1 MALKAMADNNV
12 NITAQEDARLYDYLA
27 GQNADYVIQNVGDS
41 LAVSSTTTSLLV
53 TLGSGE
59 AVVQGRHL
67 TNTDSTGVQL
77 TLPQN
82 TTAYLVLRLDLS
94 QSLGNEL
101 SFISTP
107 SLEDDDLNNAGVVR
121 DLVLYQYITDA
132 NGVATLTD
140 KRNFKTNQT
149 DINDSQT
156 TANNTWSAQ
165 KINQNILNSL
175 AGVVVSTELVTI
187 YQENTSNS
195 RYLDIKLNGFTLKD
209 TDIVI
214 VSQNA
219 IGPNGEESINY
230 GNGLIPWVPV
240 PRISSP
246 DNTIRL
252 AFAKPWVS
260 NQYYNFRIVVLRFK

>member
-121 DLVLYQYITDA
+121 DLVLYQYVTDA

-149 DINDSQT
+149 DINDSQA

-165 KINQNILNSL
+165 KIQSQINLGDYLIYYLSTKSVQS
-175 AGVVVSTELVTI
+175 VSGLDFTTEISSSSITF
-187 YQENTSNS
+187 Q
-195 RYLDIKLNGFTLKD
+195 DG
-209 TDIVI
+209 DIVI
-214 VSQNA
+214 ALPTYINEQSKNEIMKTGGWLFKSAEVGTKNVTLTTFKKAPSVGVRV
-219 IGPNGEESINY
+219 GPMII
-230 GNGLIPWVPV
+230 LI
-240 PRISSP
+240 RKKG
-246 DNTIRL
+246 
-252 AFAKPWVS
+252 A
-260 NQYYNFRIVVLRFK
+260 

>member
-27 GQNADYVIQNVGDS
+27 GQNADYVIKGVGDS

-165 KINQNILNSL
+165 KIQNQINLGDYNVYYLYTDDVKTVSGLDFTIELNT
-175 AGVVVSTELVTI
+175 AEPITF
-187 YQENTSNS
+187 QDN
-195 RYLDIKLNGFTLKD
+195 
-209 TDIVI
+209 DIVI
-214 VSQNA
+214 ALPGYDNDSNKNRVLETGGWIFKSA
-219 IGPNGEESINY
+219 EVGTKTVTLTAFKKAPPVGAWLSTRI
-230 GNGLIPWVPV
+230 LI
-240 PRISSP
+240 
-246 DNTIRL
+246 IRKKG
-252 AFAKPWVS
+252 A
-260 NQYYNFRIVVLRFK
+260 

>member
-27 GQNADYVIQNVGDS
+27 GQNADYIIQNVGDS

-140 KRNFKTNQT
+140 KRNFKTGIMQQVMDAIGVLGLVQEINQT
-149 DINDSQT
+149 ITAATTNITVNTDITSNNYMVTLTVQPGITNDQMDIVGEARPVITSATGT
-156 TANNTWSAQ
+156 T
-165 KINQNILNSL
+165 
-175 AGVVVSTELVTI
+175 VVVTCKGGAPSAGI
-187 YQENTSNS
+187 PM
-195 RYLDIKLNGFTLKD
+195 K
-209 TDIVI
+209 VI
-214 VSQNA
+214 V
-219 IGPNGEESINY
+219 E
-230 GNGLIPWVPV
+230 
-240 PRISSP
+240 RI
-246 DNTIRL
+246 
-252 AFAKPWVS
+252 KP
-260 NQYYNFRIVVLRFK
+260 

>member
-27 GQNADYVIQNVGDS
+27 GQNADYIIQGVGDS
-41 LAVSSTTTSLLV
+41 MAVSSTTTSLLV

-107 SLEDDDLNNAGVVR
+107 SIEDDDLNNAGVVR

-149 DINDSQT
+149 EINDLQT

-165 KINQNILNSL
+165 KIRNQINLGDYEIIGFNRKDEI
-175 AGVVVSTELVTI
+175 TPI
-187 YQENTSNS
+187 DDNTFSCNFDTLFKDGDFVIFLPKP
-195 RYLDIKLNGFTLKD
+195 YGDTHDIN
-209 TDIVI
+209 
-214 VSQNA
+214 
-219 IGPNGEESINY
+219 
-230 GNGLIPWVPV
+230 
-240 PRISSP
+240 RISSLVELGGFIP
-246 DNTIRL
+246 LGITGEKT
-252 AFAKPWVS
+252 AKFYCPKSPSVS
-260 NQYYNFRIVVLRFK
+260 APLLGGFIFRKKGA

>member
-27 GQNADYVIQNVGDS
+27 GQNADYIIQGVGDS
-41 LAVSSTTTSLLV
+41 MAVSSTTTSLLV

-140 KRNFKTNQT
+140 KRNFKTGIMQQVMDAIGVLGLVQEINQT
-149 DINDSQT
+149 ITAATTNITVNTDITSDNYMVTLTVQPSITNDQMDIVGEARPVITSATGT
-156 TANNTWSAQ
+156 T
-165 KINQNILNSL
+165 
-175 AGVVVSTELVTI
+175 VVVTCKGGAPSAGI
-187 YQENTSNS
+187 PM
-195 RYLDIKLNGFTLKD
+195 R
-209 TDIVI
+209 VI
-214 VSQNA
+214 V
-219 IGPNGEESINY
+219 E
-230 GNGLIPWVPV
+230 
-240 PRISSP
+240 RI
-246 DNTIRL
+246 
-252 AFAKPWVS
+252 KP
-260 NQYYNFRIVVLRFK
+260 

>member
-27 GQNADYVIQNVGDS
+27 GQNADYIIQGVGDS

-121 DLVLYQYITDA
+121 DLILYQYITDA

-140 KRNFKTNQT
+140 KRNFKTGIMQQVMDAIGALGLVQEINKTITAATTNITVNT
-149 DINDSQT
+149 DITSNNYMVTLTVQPGITNDQMDIVGEARPVITSATGT
-156 TANNTWSAQ
+156 T
-165 KINQNILNSL
+165 
-175 AGVVVSTELVTI
+175 VVVTCKGGAPSAGI
-187 YQENTSNS
+187 PM
-195 RYLDIKLNGFTLKD
+195 K
-209 TDIVI
+209 VI
-214 VSQNA
+214 V
-219 IGPNGEESINY
+219 E
-230 GNGLIPWVPV
+230 
-240 PRISSP
+240 RI
-246 DNTIRL
+246 
-252 AFAKPWVS
+252 KP
-260 NQYYNFRIVVLRFK
+260 

>member
-27 GQNADYVIQNVGDS
+27 GQNADYIIQNVGDS

-165 KINQNILNSL
+165 KIQSQINLGDYDVYYL
-175 AGVVVSTELVTI
+175 YTKDVKTVSGLDFTI
-187 YQENTSNS
+187 EIDSSSIT
-195 RYLDIKLNGFTLKD
+195 FKD
-209 TDIVI
+209 GDIVI
-214 VSQNA
+214 ALPGYDNEHNKERLLE
-219 IGPNGEESINY
+219 IGGWMFKSAEIGTKTVTLTACKKAPLVGSWFGIRIL
-230 GNGLIPWVPV
+230 LI
-240 PRISSP
+240 RSKG
-246 DNTIRL
+246 
-252 AFAKPWVS
+252 A
-260 NQYYNFRIVVLRFK
+260 

>member
-27 GQNADYVIQNVGDS
+27 GQNADYIIQNVGDS

-140 KRNFKTNQT
+140 KRTFNTKIMQNVADAMESPQKTITIEPTQWA
-149 DINDSQT
+149 DGVYVLNDLLI
-156 TANNTWSAQ
+156 TA
-165 KINQNILNSL
+165 
-175 AGVVVSTELVTI
+175 
-187 YQENTSNS
+187 TSNQEFMPPV
-195 RYLDIKLNGFTLKD
+195 YNP
-209 TDIVI
+209 TDGTGNRAEIEAIQAANLQDGGQSVGHAKIICMGDVPTITVHLRVI
-214 VSQNA
+214 FR
-219 IGPNGEESINY
+219 GE
-230 GNGLIPWVPV
+230 
-240 PRISSP
+240 
-246 DNTIRL
+246 
-252 AFAKPWVS
+252 K
-260 NQYYNFRIVVLRFK
+260 

>member
-27 GQNADYVIQNVGDS
+27 GQNADYIIQGVGDS
-41 LAVSSTTTSLLV
+41 MAVSSTTTSLLV

-149 DINDSQT
+149 DINDSHT
-156 TANNTWSAQ
+156 TTTNTWSAQ
-165 KINQNILNSL
+165 KIQNQINLGDYSIYYISTTTVQSVSGLDFTVETNSGGL
-175 AGVVVSTELVTI
+175 TFQDE
-187 YQENTSNS
+187 
-195 RYLDIKLNGFTLKD
+195 
-209 TDIVI
+209 DIVI
-214 VSQNA
+214 ALPLYINA
-219 IGPNGEESINY
+219 ANKNNLFSTGGWIFKSAEVGTKTVTLTAFKKAPSVGDNVGTRII
-230 GNGLIPWVPV
+230 LI
-240 PRISSP
+240 R
-246 DNTIRL
+246 RKG
-252 AFAKPWVS
+252 A
-260 NQYYNFRIVVLRFK
+260 

>member
-27 GQNADYVIQNVGDS
+27 GQNADYVIQGVGDS

-149 DINDSQT
+149 EINDSQT

-165 KINQNILNSL
+165 KIQNQINLGDYNVYYLYTDDVKTVSGLDFTVEINSD
-175 AGVVVSTELVTI
+175 SVTF
-187 YQENTSNS
+187 QDN
-195 RYLDIKLNGFTLKD
+195 
-209 TDIVI
+209 DIVI
-214 VSQNA
+214 ALPVYDNEPNKA
-219 IGPNGEESINY
+219 RLLEIGGWIFKSAEVGTKTVTLTACKKAPSV
-230 GNGLIPWVPV
+230 GNWLSTRILI
-240 PRISSP
+240 
-246 DNTIRL
+246 IRKKG
-252 AFAKPWVS
+252 A
-260 NQYYNFRIVVLRFK
+260 

>member
-165 KINQNILNSL
+165 KIQNQINLGDYEIILNKQNSAAQYNL
-175 AGVVVSTELVTI
+175 SDGTYTLTFSSNFKDGDFVLLQPIFKSTANTQNLINIGGFLVCAD
-187 YQENTSNS
+187 ENIADTNKMK
-195 RYLDIKLNGFTLKD
+195 IKPIK
-209 TDIVI
+209 
-214 VSQNA
+214 
-219 IGPNGEESINY
+219 
-230 GNGLIPWVPV
+230 
-240 PRISSP
+240 
-246 DNTIRL
+246 NTNVADGKWIDAR
-252 AFAKPWVS
+252 AFV
-260 NQYYNFRIVVLRFK
+260 FRKKGA

>member
-27 GQNADYVIQNVGDS
+27 GQNADYIIQNVGDS

-107 SLEDDDLNNAGVVR
+107 SLEDDDLNNTGVMR

-140 KRNFKTNQT
+140 KRNFNTKIIQQVT
-149 DINDSQT
+149 DTINSSISSI
-156 TANNTWSAQ
+156 NT
-165 KINQNILNSL
+165 KLNSL
-175 AGVVVSTELVTI
+175 GLVQEINQTITAATTNITTNTDITSNNYMVTLTVQPGITNDQMDIVGEARPVITSATGTTVVVTCKGGAPSAGIPMKVIAE
-187 YQENTSNS
+187 
-195 RYLDIKLNGFTLKD
+195 RIK
-209 TDIVI
+209 
-214 VSQNA
+214 
-219 IGPNGEESINY
+219 P
-230 GNGLIPWVPV
+230 
-240 PRISSP
+240 
-246 DNTIRL
+246 
-252 AFAKPWVS
+252 
-260 NQYYNFRIVVLRFK
+260 

>member
-27 GQNADYVIQNVGDS
+27 GQNADYVIQGVGDS

-107 SLEDDDLNNAGVVR
+107 SIEDDDLNNAGVVR

-140 KRNFKTNQT
+140 KRNFKTKIMQNVDDAMESPQKT
-149 DINDSQT
+149 ITIEPTQWSDGVYVLNDSLI
-156 TANNTWSAQ
+156 TA
-165 KINQNILNSL
+165 
-175 AGVVVSTELVTI
+175 
-187 YQENTSNS
+187 TSNQEFLPPILTS
-195 RYLDIKLNGFTLKD
+195 
-209 TDIVI
+209 
-214 VSQNA
+214 
-219 IGPNGEESINY
+219 
-230 GNGLIPWVPV
+230 
-240 PRISSP
+240 
-246 DNTIRL
+246 
-252 AFAKPWVS
+252 S
-260 NQYYNFRIVVLRFK
+260 NQAEIEALQSANLQDFGQSVGQAKIMCMGDVPTITVHLRVIFRGDK

>member
-27 GQNADYVIQNVGDS
+27 GQNADYIIQGVGDS
-41 LAVSSTTTSLLV
+41 MAVSSTTTSLLV

-140 KRNFKTNQT
+140 MRNFKTNQT

-156 TANNTWSAQ
+156 TAKNTWSAQ
-165 KINQNILNSL
+165 KIQSQINLGDYSIYYISTTSAQSVSGLDFTVEMNS
-175 AGVVVSTELVTI
+175 GSTI
-187 YQENTSNS
+187 FQ
-195 RYLDIKLNGFTLKD
+195 DG
-209 TDIVI
+209 DIVI
-214 VSQNA
+214 ALPTYINDANKGKLLATGGWIFKSAEVGTKTVTFTAFKKAPSVGDR
-219 IGPNGEESINY
+219 IGISII
-230 GNGLIPWVPV
+230 LI
-240 PRISSP
+240 R
-246 DNTIRL
+246 RKG
-252 AFAKPWVS
+252 A
-260 NQYYNFRIVVLRFK
+260 

>member
-107 SLEDDDLNNAGVVR
+107 SLEDDDLNNAGVPSK
-121 DLVLYQYITDA
+121 
-132 NGVATLTD
+132 NGG
-140 KRNFKTNQT
+140 KWYK
-149 DINDSQT
+149 S
-156 TANNTWSAQ
+156 
-165 KINQNILNSL
+165 
-175 AGVVVSTELVTI
+175 TI
-187 YQENTSNS
+187 YGILHNPLYAGYVRWDGIMRPGDHGAIIDLET
-195 RYLDIKLNGFTLKD
+195 YEKVNG
-209 TDIVI
+209 
-214 VSQNA
+214 
-219 IGPNGEESINY
+219 
-230 GNGLIPWVPV
+230 
-240 PRISSP
+240 RIQ
-246 DNTIRL
+246 
-252 AFAKPWVS
+252 V
-260 NQYYNFRIVVLRFK
+260 

>member
-27 GQNADYVIQNVGDS
+27 GQNADYIIQGVGDS
-41 LAVSSTTTSLLV
+41 MAVSSTTTSLLV

-140 KRNFKTNQT
+140 KRNFKTGIMQQVMDAIGVLGLVQEINKTITAATTNITVNT
-149 DINDSQT
+149 DITSDNYMVTLTVQPSITNDQMDIVGEARPVITSATGT
-156 TANNTWSAQ
+156 T
-165 KINQNILNSL
+165 
-175 AGVVVSTELVTI
+175 VVVTCKGGAPSAGI
-187 YQENTSNS
+187 PM
-195 RYLDIKLNGFTLKD
+195 K
-209 TDIVI
+209 VI
-214 VSQNA
+214 V
-219 IGPNGEESINY
+219 E
-230 GNGLIPWVPV
+230 
-240 PRISSP
+240 RI
-246 DNTIRL
+246 
-252 AFAKPWVS
+252 KP
-260 NQYYNFRIVVLRFK
+260 

>member
-12 NITAQEDARLYDYLA
+12 TITAQEDARLYDYLA
-27 GQNADYVIQNVGDS
+27 GQNADYVIQGVGDS

-156 TANNTWSAQ
+156 TTTNTWSAQ
-165 KINQNILNSL
+165 KIQNQINLGDYEIIVATPTAYTNYDSGRQVYT
-175 AGVVVSTELVTI
+175 AEMNKTFQDG
-187 YQENTSNS
+187 
-195 RYLDIKLNGFTLKD
+195 
-209 TDIVI
+209 DIVI
-214 VSQNA
+214 VQPLFYNDTNLA
-219 IGPNGEESINY
+219 NLKKIGGWIVDNNNPPSGNIITLKPVKNVNY
-230 GNGLIPWVPV
+230 GEYKVLDFV
-240 PRISSP
+240 
-246 DNTIRL
+246 
-252 AFAKPWVS
+252 AFI
-260 NQYYNFRIVVLRFK
+260 FRKKGA

>member
-27 GQNADYVIQNVGDS
+27 GQNADYVIQGVGDS

-94 QSLGNEL
+94 KSLGNEL

-149 DINDSQT
+149 EINDSQT

-165 KINQNILNSL
+165 KIQNQINL
-175 AGVVVSTELVTI
+175 GDYDVYYFRVTNVKTI
-187 YQENTSNS
+187 SG
-195 RYLDIKLNGFTLKD
+195 LDFTVETMD
-209 TDIVI
+209 SGSVTFQDDDIVI
-214 VSQNA
+214 A
-219 IGPNGEESINY
+219 LPTY
-230 GNGLIPWVPV
+230 GNDSSKKKLLEIGGWLFKSAEVGTKTVTFTAFKKAPSVGHWLSI
-240 PRISSP
+240 RIII
-246 DNTIRL
+246 IRKKG
-252 AFAKPWVS
+252 A
-260 NQYYNFRIVVLRFK
+260 

>member
-27 GQNADYVIQNVGDS
+27 GQNADYVIQGVGDS
-41 LAVSSTTTSLLV
+41 LAVSSKTTSLLV

-165 KINQNILNSL
+165 KIQNQINFGDYDVYYLSVGGVQTVSGLDFTVELLSSDITFKEDDILIALPIYINYANKENL
-175 AGVVVSTELVTI
+175 LSTGGWLFKSAEVGTKTVTFTALKKAPLV
-187 YQENTSNS
+187 
-195 RYLDIKLNGFTLKD
+195 RKWLDIKIL
-209 TDIVI
+209 
-214 VSQNA
+214 
-219 IGPNGEESINY
+219 
-230 GNGLIPWVPV
+230 LI
-240 PRISSP
+240 RKKG
-246 DNTIRL
+246 
-252 AFAKPWVS
+252 A
-260 NQYYNFRIVVLRFK
+260 

>member
-27 GQNADYVIQNVGDS
+27 GQNADYVIQGVGDS

-149 DINDSQT
+149 EINDSQT

-165 KINQNILNSL
+165 KIQNQINLGDYVIITKNFTYNL
-175 AGVVVSTELVTI
+175 
-187 YQENTSNS
+187 SNS
-195 RYLDIKLNGFTLKD
+195 SNLRYMDVPIGDTIQDDDVVFINPRPVGTTQDTYGFSAV
-209 TDIVI
+209 TDSGGWLVNPL
-214 VSQNA
+214 Q
-219 IGPNGEESINY
+219 
-230 GNGLIPWVPV
+230 
-240 PRISSP
+240 P
-246 DNTIRL
+246 DNTKVRIL
-252 AFAKPWVS
+252 FSKSWKS
-260 NQYYNFRIVVLRFK
+260 DYYSFSVVIFRKKGQ

>member
-107 SLEDDDLNNAGVVR
+107 SIEDDDLNNAGVVR
-121 DLVLYQYITDA
+121 DLILYQYITDA

-165 KINQNILNSL
+165 KIQNQINLGDYKVYHL
-175 AGVVVSTELVTI
+175 YTEDVKTVSGLDFTVEI
-187 YQENTSNS
+187 TSPS
-195 RYLDIKLNGFTLKD
+195 ITFQDG
-209 TDIVI
+209 DIVI
-214 VSQNA
+214 ALPGYDTELSKNLLFELGGWIFKSA
-219 IGPNGEESINY
+219 EIGTKTVTLTAFKKAPQV
-230 GNGLIPWVPV
+230 GNWLST
-240 PRISSP
+240 RIII
-246 DNTIRL
+246 IRKKG
-252 AFAKPWVS
+252 A
-260 NQYYNFRIVVLRFK
+260 